1 MLGEAR
7 RLHRKL
13 QKAIETL
20 AETLPHTGR
29 RYYAETG
36 LWKAMLEITEEGRMR
51 RWQKVAEELLP
62 GSEIPER
69 AMGGLKIVWEI
80 GNRMYQRVRIATRA
94 TCAIEDR
101 MSLRAEKVKEED
113 MGALKRAVE
122 MMSEGVQEM
131 QRRPQQAEP
140 LRKIL
145 ENVVAEK
152 GVVKKAMEGQLCVF
166 WLRNSLWEMELRW
179 AKWMQECLQTVD
191 EALRKRDSGE

>member
-13 QKAIETL
+13 QEAIETL
-20 AETLPHTGR
+20 EETLSHTGR

-36 LWKAMLEITEEGRMR
+36 LWKAMLEITEERRMR

-80 GNRMYQRVRIATRA
+80 GNRMYQRVLMATKA
-94 TCAIEDR
+94 TCAIGDN
-101 MSLRAEKVKEED
+101 MNVGAEKVKEED

-122 MMSEGVQEM
+122 MMSEGVHEM
-131 QRRPQQAEP
+131 QRRPQKAEP

-152 GVVKKAMEGQLCVF
+152 EVVKKAMEGRLCVF
-166 WLRNSLWEMELRW
+166 WLGYSLWKMELRW
-179 AKWMQECLQTVD
+179 AKWMQECLQTVK
-191 EALRKRDSGE
+191 EALRKMDSGE